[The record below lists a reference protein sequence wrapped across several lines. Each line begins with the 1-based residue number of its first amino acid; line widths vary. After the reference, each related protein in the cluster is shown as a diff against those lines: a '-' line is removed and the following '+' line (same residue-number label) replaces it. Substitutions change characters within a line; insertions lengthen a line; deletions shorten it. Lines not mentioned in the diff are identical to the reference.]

1 MQDSVFTSDPRVSYL
16 PDYMTEGWKP
26 RRTMGSQRMMPS
38 LEEMRQLY
46 ERDLRILKSLI
57 ENNAQI
63 IAGTD
68 YPNPWAFPGFSMHD
82 ELEIYVQAGM
92 TPLQALQTGTLNS
105 AKVMNNDRIGSVEKG
120 KLASLVLLNSNPLDD
135 INAIREIETVI
146 LRGEVFDRKA
156 LDEMLDH
163 TQEKAALPSV
173 YQLILALQS
182 EGNMPGDLLALESK
196 LDSLSG
202 KYNLSGLEFLVNGLG
217 YNYLGEK
224 DFENAIQVLELN
236 TRLYPKSQNVWDSY
250 AEVFLMQGDTTK
262 AVQYYQKALDIY
274 PCNQEIEKRFL
285 ALNP

>member
-1 MQDSVFTSDPRVSYL
+1 YQNDF
-16 PDYMTEGWKP
+16 
-26 RRTMGSQRMMPS
+26 Q
-38 LEEMRQLY
+38 
-46 ERDLRILKSLI
+46 ILTILI
-57 ENNAQI
+57 ENKAQI

-92 TPLQALQTGTLNS
+92 TPLQALQTATLNP

-182 EGNMPGDLLALESK
+182 DGNMPGDFLALESK
-196 LDSLSG
+196 LDSLSE
-202 KYNLSGLEFLVNGLG
+202 KYNLTGLEFLVNGIG
-217 YNYLGEK
+217 YSYLGEN

-236 TRLYPKSQNVWDSY
+236 NRLYPKSQNVWDSY

-274 PCNQEIEKRFL
+274 PCNQEIEKRLL